1 MPEAKVSQVRHVF
14 VYGTLRRGE
23 DNDITRLLPPPRF
36 VGLAQI
42 LGTMYD
48 LGTYPGV
55 RLGGRSTVL
64 GEVYEIT
71 PALEAVL
78 DEIEEVYPQER
89 DEYVKRVIPV
99 SVQGRVLSCM
109 VYEIGLRYVHGKAVL
124 PDGDWTRRS
133 PAL

>member
-1 MPEAKVSQVRHVF
+1 MPEAKASQVRHVF

-23 DNDITRLLPPPRF
+23 DNDITRLRPAPRF
-36 VGLAQI
+36 VGLAHI
-42 LGTMYD
+42 AGTMYD
-48 LGTYPGV
+48 MGAYPGV
-55 RLGGRSTVL
+55 RLGGTSLVF
-64 GEVYEIT
+64 GEVYEIS

-99 SVQGRVLSCM
+99 SVQGRVLSCI